1 MEEKRL
7 SLSTGMLA
15 VPVERDG
22 KEVGTLCFSPDD
34 PAFLNR
40 FYALLP
46 ALEARRAAL
55 ATLPRDA
62 AHAAETLAALNAACE
77 ELRGEIDAA
86 FGAGTSETVF
96 GAVCTPALLEQ
107 FFEGIAALLRPAR
120 EEKLAKHLFPED
132 ALQ

>member
-1 MEEKRL
+1 MDEKRL
-7 SLSTGMLA
+7 SLTTGTLA

-22 KEVGTLCFSPDD
+22 KAVGTLRFAPDD

-55 ATLPRDA
+55 AALPRDA
-62 AHAAETLAALNAACE
+62 AHAAETLDALDAACG
-77 ELRGEIDAA
+77 ELREEIDAV

-96 GAVCTPALLEQ
+96 GEVCTPALLEQ
-107 FFEGIAALLRPAR
+107 FFEGIAALLRPLR
-120 EEKLAKHLFPED
+120 EEKLAKHLSPED